1 MTDRLARARSVRA
14 WDHGDTTTVL
24 APDGTARRFT
34 GDSAAL
40 ARAVME
46 FYSRP
51 RTRDELLRHLGDLTG
66 SPVRDTA
73 AVDQLL
79 AVLRSVRALAPVA
92 AGERSSPPG
101 ARTRL
106 LLGITGAV
114 ASANTPS
121 LILALQERGFEV
133 RVMATRNAMRFVTAD
148 AIEALTHTP
157 LCDSLWKRRERM
169 VAPHIQLAQ
178 WAEAV
183 LVAPATAT
191 TISRVARGECSDV
204 VSAVCVATRAP
215 VVIAPSMNAAMYNA
229 PAVQRNLDQLRE
241 DGVRLIH
248 PAVGIEVADAPDVR
262 EPMLGPAPPPDDLAA
277 VVHAIVHERAAATP
291 ALPASPEAWEALYAT
306 TAMDALPWTTEAC
319 DEDIAAALASLAD
332 APRRLLDLGAG
343 AGTVALHAAKMGFAV
358 VATDVSVT
366 ALAHGRR
373 RSGSLPI
380 TWVRDDILDT
390 RVSGPFDVVV
400 DRGCLH
406 VLSRERHGEY
416 VKTIERLLA
425 PRGVLLVK
433 VHDRAGSA
441 QWGTHGYD
449 EAGLRES
456 LAPAFTDVRVS
467 ASTLSGPK
475 GISRAAWFAVGRRST
490 TAAEDRPPSSP

>member
-14 WDHGDTTTVL
+14 WDHGDATTVL

-66 SPVRDTA
+66 APVRDTT
-73 AVDQLL
+73 AVDQLVG
-79 AVLRSVRALAPVA
+79 VLRAVRALVPVNVT
-92 AGERSSPPG
+92 ERASQPG
-101 ARTRL
+101 TRARL

-114 ASANTPS
+114 ASANTPA

-133 RVMATRNAMRFVTAD
+133 RVMATRNAMRFVTLD

-157 LCDSLWKRRERM
+157 VCDDLWKRRERM

-178 WAEAV
+178 WAEVV
-183 LVAPATAT
+183 LVSPATAT
-191 TISRVARGECSDV
+191 TIARIARGECSDV
-204 VSAVCVATRAP
+204 VSAVCIATRAP
-215 VVIAPSMNAAMYNA
+215 VVVAPSMNAAMYNA

-241 DGVRLIH
+241 DGVHLVH
-248 PAVGIEVADAPDVR
+248 PAVGIEVADAPDAR
-262 EPMLGPAPPPDDLAA
+262 EPMLGPAPPADDLAA
-277 VVHAIVHERAAATP
+277 VVHAIVHAQRSSAP
-291 ALPASPEAWEALYAT
+291 VLPASPEAWEALYAT
-306 TAMDALPWTTEAC
+306 TAMEALPWTTDAC
-319 DEDIAAALASLAD
+319 DADIAAALAPLTD

-343 AGTVALHAAKMGFAV
+343 AGTVALHAAKLGFAV

-373 RSGSLPI
+373 RSGSLAI
-380 TWVRDDILDT
+380 TWARDDILDT

-406 VLSRERHGEY
+406 VLPRERHGEY

-425 PRGVLLVK
+425 PSGVLIVK

-449 EAGLRES
+449 EAGLRD
-456 LAPAFTDVRVS
+456 LLGAAFSDVRVS

-475 GISRAAWFAVGRRST
+475 GIARAAWLALARRGS
-490 TAAEDRPPSSP
+490 